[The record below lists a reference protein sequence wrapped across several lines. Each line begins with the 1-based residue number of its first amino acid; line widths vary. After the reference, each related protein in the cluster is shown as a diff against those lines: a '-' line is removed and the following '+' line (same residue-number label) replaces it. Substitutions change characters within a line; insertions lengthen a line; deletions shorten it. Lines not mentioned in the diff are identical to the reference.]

1 MYAFYGIREMSAI
14 GWHGK
19 NMSRY
24 KATIIPL
31 INKKLNSSCYIEH
44 LSNNHALANHPVG
57 FGSIEKNKILSKK
70 LKDFS
75 KVKGESFIVKYFRHS
90 LRKVF

>member
-19 NMSRY
+19 NMFRY

-31 INKKLNSSCYIEH
+31 VKKNLNPGSFIRH
-44 LSNNHALANHPVG
+44 LSDNHALSDHPVG
-57 FGSIEKNKILSKK
+57 FGSIEKKEILKKK

-75 KVKGESFIVKYFRHS
+75 KIKRKLLFFQYIKYFF
-90 LRKVF
+90 RKLI

>member
-1 MYAFYGIREMSAI
+1 MHAFYGIREMSAI

-31 INKKLNSSCYIEH
+31 IKNKLNSSCFIKH
-44 LSNNHALANHPVG
+44 LSNNHALTNHPVG
-57 FGSIEKNKILSKK
+57 FGSIEKKILNKK

-75 KVKGESFIVKYFRHS
+75 KIKDESFIVKYINYR
-90 LRKVF
+90 LRKFF